1 MIAFVRSLLFH
12 LIFYPGS
19 AIVASGIAI
28 VGFFSPPSIRRG
40 SNIWAAWFVWCARVL
55 LGIRLAVRGRI
66 PNESVIV
73 ASKHTSAYE
82 TILTLYLF
90 HHPAVVMK
98 AELRNIPIWGRIS
111 ANHGSIFVA
120 RDKAGAALKSMIR
133 QARARS
139 AEGRPVFIFPEGT
152 RVPYGSSPPLKAGL
166 YGIYA
171 GLGVPV
177 VPVAHDAGRLWTKG
191 FVKRPGTVTVCFQ
204 PEIPAR
210 LPREEMEARVHEA
223 INRDPLTAD
232 TLP

>member
-1 MIAFVRSLLFH
+1 
-12 LIFYPGS
+12 
-19 AIVASGIAI
+19 
-28 VGFFSPPSIRRG
+28 
-40 SNIWAAWFVWCARVL
+40 
-55 LGIRLAVRGRI
+55 VRGRI

-98 AELRNIPIWGRIS
+98 AELRGIPIWGRLS
-111 ANHGSIFVA
+111 ARHGSIFVA

-152 RVPYGSSPPLKAGL
+152 RVPHGSSPPLKAGL
-166 YGIYA
+166 YGVYA
-171 GLGVPV
+171 GLNVPI
-177 VPVAHDAGRLWTKG
+177 VPVAHDAGRLWTRG
-191 FVKRPGTVTVCFQ
+191 FVKRPGIVTLCFQ
-204 PEIPAR
+204 PEIPPR

-223 INRDPLTAD
+223 INRDPLTAEP
-232 TLP
+232 LA